1 MWGGF
6 PHLWLCTACAR
17 VCPGV
22 PSLRGRG
29 RGPCASPADP
39 GSAGVRPPAAGA
51 QGQQPPNPRGRGV
64 KETILSALA
73 GATPARGKAPKEKPG
88 QGHWGREERPPAG
101 TSGGARGVGIRDL
114 RPARPTTPARRP
126 TPCNPHLVPG
136 PRPTPRGPRPQS
148 RAPRHPACAAGR
160 SSGRGAARS
169 APPHPLPAPAEAPRL
184 RAPPE
189 GGGGGRRREEEL
201 RREGERGS
209 RAGAGRGSGAG
220 PPPGERPG
228 SPGGRQGPSFAVR
241 LRLVRGAGHRPRGW
255 FSPRGAGG
263 GSGAG
268 RAGEAARRWAAAA
281 GLGQREALRRLG
293 GCAGGGQGRGTGNG
307 DRAQARERGRG
318 NRGAGAGA
326 RRPLKGRG
334 LRGRGRLFPTPRPL
348 RPRRAG
354 PGRRL
359 CCPQLAGE
367 RPGLREA
374 WAAARGFRGSAPRP
388 GPFSDLRGLGLGVGA
403 RRGRRREGGPGA
415 RRWDSG
421 TPPPHRE
428 VAPALVEMQAGA
440 ALPLKVP
447 PAGSA
452 LTRV

>member
-88 QGHWGREERPPAG
+88 QGHWGREKRPPAG

-148 RAPRHPACAAGR
+148 RTPRHPAWAAGR

-184 RAPPE
+184 RAPPG

-209 RAGAGRGSGAG
+209 RPGREAGAGLRRPPSARSRCGAPAAELVFASGRRGRIWRG
-220 PPPGERPG
+220 PGR
-228 SPGGRQGPSFAVR
+228 GGRQA
-241 LRLVRGAGHRPRGW
+241 RGC
-255 FSPRGAGG
+255 SG
-263 GSGAG
+263 GSGA
-268 RAGEAARRWAAAA
+268 ARGPAPS
-281 GLGQREALRRLG
+281 RRVR
-293 GCAGGGQGRGTGNG
+293 GRGPGPGN
-307 DRAQARERGRG
+307 RERGPG
-318 NRGAGAGA
+318 PGPGAGTREPGS
-326 RRPLKGRG
+326 RG

-354 PGRRL
+354 PGRCL

-428 VAPALVEMQAGA
+428 VAPALVEVQAGA